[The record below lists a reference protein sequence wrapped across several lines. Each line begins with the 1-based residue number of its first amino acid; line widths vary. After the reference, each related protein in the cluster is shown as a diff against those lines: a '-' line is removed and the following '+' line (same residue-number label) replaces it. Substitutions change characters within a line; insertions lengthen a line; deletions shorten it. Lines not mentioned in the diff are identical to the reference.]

1 MYLGSLGSVSVIRS
15 SSAHIN
21 KVALAAIRDE
31 QTQLNYPSS
40 LMCMPTRSSSGK
52 TKDQLREGATGV
64 FGDESKAEPANT
76 TLYNKTL
83 HAKIAELTLENDI

>member
-1 MYLGSLGSVSVIRS
+1 
-15 SSAHIN
+15 
-21 KVALAAIRDE
+21 
-31 QTQLNYPSS
+31 
-40 LMCMPTRSSSGK
+40 MPTRSSSGK